1 MKDIWKRKERIER
14 ERGGDMLSS
23 INYKG
28 KKSCTFEWPH
38 VPFKKCKETDS
49 PYDKIKHIV
58 NEM

>member
-28 KKSCTFEWPH
+28 KKSCTFEWPR
-38 VPFKKCKETDS
+38 VPTYYILFKNVRKLIARMTK
-49 PYDKIKHIV
+49 
-58 NEM
+58 